1 MGDINFD
8 QFKQEIR
15 VAENYLRAETSQQ
28 YSSDASSSSR
38 LRSSDDGTVLDAE
51 RKELILQ
58 SFGRR
63 SLASSHDFA
72 ARASYRHAD
81 DENPQYN
88 RSLFDGV
95 SVSLDPYW
103 KEGGRAITIPS
114 GDKVHDGSHMSARY
128 TEPSEREKLINRLLA
143 DHDFNTS
150 SSSTARNASNAA
162 SSGLSD
168 GFVED
173 SNPYTQQ
180 KSAHLPSTDSPDS
193 LNSTSDEENT
203 LFYASDL
210 NPLIHVDI
218 ERHYGR
224 GNKKILQ

>member
-15 VAENYLRAETSQQ
+15 VAEKYLRAETAQQ

-38 LRSSDDGTVLDAE
+38 IRSSNDGIALDAQ

-63 SLASSHDFA
+63 SLASSQDFA
-72 ARASYRHAD
+72 ARASFKHD
-81 DENPQYN
+81 DYDNAHYN

-95 SVSLDPYW
+95 SVSTDPYW
-103 KEGGRAITIPS
+103 KEGGRAIAIPS
-114 GDKVHDGSHMSARY
+114 GDNVHDGSQLSARY
-128 TEPSEREKLINRLLA
+128 TEPSERERLINRLLA
-143 DHDFNTS
+143 DHNFKS
-150 SSSTARNASNAA
+150 SSSSSARNALNAA

-168 GFVED
+168 GFAEG

-180 KSAHLPSTDSPDS
+180 ESVNVPSTDSPDS
-193 LNSTSDEENT
+193 LSSTSDEENT
-203 LFYASDL
+203 LFFASDL
-210 NPLIHVDI
+210 NPLIRVDA
-218 ERHYGR
+218 ERQYGR
-224 GNKKILQ
+224 GNGNVLK